1 LLDTDQSLSPYLRFE
16 YVNTQWK
23 TPVGP
28 ATVGGTFGPN
38 GFDQDRIWTVGTEYK
53 PIPQV
58 VLKLDYRDFNPVSG
72 KKPSSVN
79 FGLGFVF

>member
-1 LLDTDQSLSPYLRFE
+1 
-16 YVNTQWK
+16 
-23 TPVGP
+23 
-28 ATVGGTFGPN
+28 VGGTFGPN
-38 GFDQDRIWTVGTEYK
+38 GFDQDRIWTIGTEYK